1 MERYPWYCVIKDC
14 EIIKSPIKEGIPI
27 DVVWDAM
34 GSDTYIASFGRN
46 ESLQAVSI
54 KHHQKAH
61 IRLSG
66 NAKQF
71 IDKKLDALK
80 GQYGVTTYQS
90 S

>member
-1 MERYPWYCVIKDC
+1 MLYGMLW
-14 EIIKSPIKEGIPI
+14 GQ
-27 DVVWDAM
+27 
-34 GSDTYIASFGRN
+34 TLIASFGRN